1 MSVTSHMNMTLAA
14 IYDKIYY
21 VFNKKEQRR
30 GDLPAGVS
38 GIENMVNDFLEQ
50 LGLTSVQ
57 AVLANTVVRAVIGA
71 LLIYI
76 VFLIVDKVVKRCIFP
91 WLENLTR
98 KSGNEFDDK
107 LVAAFFKP
115 MEWFILLT
123 GVFFALRYL
132 PLSISADNIIL
143 DIYRSL
149 VIGLVAWGFYALAAG
164 ESVLSREIKEKF
176 KVDDILI
183 SFFSKVVRF
192 IVLALAIVI
201 IAQEWGYN
209 VNGFVAGLGLGGLA
223 FALAA
228 QDVLANVFGGIV
240 IIMEKP
246 FSIGD
251 WIATPS
257 VEGLVEDINFR
268 STRVRAFEQSLV
280 TVPNSTLAKEPITNY
295 TRMGKRRI
303 RFHLG
308 VTYDTPRLKLQQCV
322 DQLRE
327 MLESHPE
334 VHPERILVYFEQFND
349 SSLDIFIYFF
359 TNTTVWEEFLAVR
372 QDINFKIMEILEELE
387 VAVAFPSHSIY
398 FENPQV
404 VKNYT
409 MEEAP
414 EE

>member
-1 MSVTSHMNMTLAA
+1 MV
-14 IYDKIYY
+14 
-21 VFNKKEQRR
+21 KEC
-30 GDLPAGVS
+30 L
-38 GIENMVNDFLEQ
+38 NQ

-57 AVLANTVVRAVIGA
+57 AVLANTVVRALLGA
-71 LLIYI
+71 LLIYL
-76 VFLIVDKVVKRCIFP
+76 VFLIVDKVVKRYIFP
-91 WLENLTR
+91 WLEKITGR
-98 KSGNEFDDK
+98 SGNEFDDK

-115 MEWFILLT
+115 IEWFILLT
-123 GVFFALRYL
+123 GLFFALRYL
-132 PLSISADNIIL
+132 PLSVSADNIII

-149 VIGLVAWGFYALAAG
+149 VIGLIAWGFYVLAAG

-176 KVDDILI
+176 KIDDILI

-201 IAQEWGYN
+201 IAQEWGYE
-209 VNGFVAGLGLGGLA
+209 VNGFIAGLGLGGLA

-228 QDVLANVFGGIV
+228 QDVLSNVFGGIV

-251 WIATPS
+251 WIVTPS
-257 VEGLVEDINFR
+257 VEGIVEDINFR
-268 STRVRAFEQSLV
+268 STRVRAFDHSLI

-308 VTYDTPRLKLQQCV
+308 VTYNTPRHKLEQCV
-322 DQLRE
+322 VRLKE
-327 MLESHPE
+327 MLDNHPD

-349 SSLDIFIYFF
+349 SSLDIFLYFF

-387 VAVAFPSHSIY
+387 VSVAFPSRSIY

-404 VKNYT
+404 VQNYS
-409 MEEAP
+409 MQESP